1 MDQSEEKIAVELTAK
16 QWRTI
21 QFLAIRGATSEYEAE
36 LRRSSRHAEELVRK
50 ADELLGRPP
59 RVPTTHRH
67 DEHCYKDFADM
78 VQALTDALIP
88 SIPELQEPRET
99 PPPHPTSP
107 TTE

>member
-36 LRRSSRHAEELVRK
+36 LRRSSRHVEIMLRK

-59 RVPTTHRH
+59 RVAAHRH
-67 DEHCYKDFADM
+67 DEHCYKDFADI
-78 VQALTDALIP
+78 VQALTDALTP
-88 SIPELQEPRET
+88 SIPELQQPRET
-99 PPPHPTSP
+99 PQPHPTSP
-107 TTE
+107 IEE